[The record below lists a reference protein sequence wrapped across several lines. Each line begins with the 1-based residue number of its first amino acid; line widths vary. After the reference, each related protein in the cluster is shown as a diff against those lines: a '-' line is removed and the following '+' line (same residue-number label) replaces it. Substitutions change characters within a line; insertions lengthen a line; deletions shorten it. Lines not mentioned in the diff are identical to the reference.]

1 MRLPVLFLAIY
12 TLFFGVSAA
21 FAETELWNKEQLL
34 HEKSSGNKMLILD
47 VRSPGEYERGHV
59 PGAINIPHNQV
70 KNRLSEI
77 IEYKDQTVVVYCR
90 SGRRAGMAES
100 VLEASGFTQLKH
112 LEGDWLGWEASKQ
125 PSDL

>member
-1 MRLPVLFLAIY
+1 MRLPVLFFVIS
-12 TLFFGVSAA
+12 TLFFGASVAIA
-21 FAETELWNKEQLL
+21 DTELWSKEQLL
-34 HEKSSGNKMLILD
+34 SEKNSGNKMLILD

-70 KNRLSEI
+70 ENRLPEI

>member
-1 MRLPVLFLAIY
+1 
-12 TLFFGVSAA
+12 
-21 FAETELWNKEQLL
+21 
-34 HEKSSGNKMLILD
+34 MLILD

-70 KNRLSEI
+70 ENRLPEI